1 MVKMVSSAS
10 KTQIVEKGQPLTRGK
25 HNVSMN
31 ILLNRIDFLKLK
43 GLVDCQIVLVKVGD
57 PSTLGDP
64 PKKVGDKVY
73 AMLLAPRLVFRFRF
87 YAQLVCDPSAPTSR
101 NGD

>member
-31 ILLNRIDFLKLK
+31 ILLNRSDFLKLK
-43 GLVDCQIVLVKVGD
+43 GLVDCQIVLVKEGD
-57 PSTLGDP
+57 PGTLGDP
-64 PKKVGDKVY
+64 PKKTGKIRSTPCQ
-73 AMLLAPRLVFRFRF
+73 LAPRLVFLIPILR
-87 YAQLVCDPSAPTSR
+87 S
-101 NGD
+101 NW